1 MDGVDYAVVGEEP
14 HFVAPFFWFAGIRI
28 GSVVVIYYVCVVD
41 VNVEGGVEGAL
52 VWKDMVV
59 CKFEEA
65 RTVDGGSELKWGD
78 AEECK

>member
-41 VNVEGGVEGAL
+41 VNVEGGVA
-52 VWKDMVV
+52 V
-59 CKFEEA
+59 
-65 RTVDGGSELKWGD
+65 
-78 AEECK
+78 